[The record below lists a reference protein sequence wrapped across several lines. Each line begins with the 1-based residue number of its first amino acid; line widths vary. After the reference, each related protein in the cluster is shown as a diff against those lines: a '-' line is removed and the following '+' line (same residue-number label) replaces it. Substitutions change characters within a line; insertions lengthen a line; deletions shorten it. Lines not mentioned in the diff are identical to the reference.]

1 MNKLVAALVA
11 GFLAVS
17 STAALAADAPKA
29 AAAPTA
35 VAAKLEKPA
44 SVTAEAWAKMTD
56 AEKQKAVDA
65 AKAAKPAAAAPAA
78 AAPAAAA
85 PAAATTP
92 KKEKK
97 GGC

>member
-29 AAAPTA
+29 TAAPAAA
-35 VAAKLEKPA
+35 AAKLEKPA
-44 SVTAEAWAKMTD
+44 SVTADAWAKMTD

-65 AKAAKPAAAAPAA
+65 AKAAKPAAAPAA